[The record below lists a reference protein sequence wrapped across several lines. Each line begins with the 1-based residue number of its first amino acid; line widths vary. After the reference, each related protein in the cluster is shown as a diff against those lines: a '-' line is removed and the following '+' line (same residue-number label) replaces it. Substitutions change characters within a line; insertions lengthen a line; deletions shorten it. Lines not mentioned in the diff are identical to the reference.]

1 MTGRILVALVAGG
14 EGRGA
19 SEHQGLEAHLLV
31 YLSGVRDGRR
41 GFVGE
46 EQNAAAGGA
55 RRRRCFGRGTARKG
69 GGLASRA

>member
-1 MTGRILVALVAGG
+1 MALVAGG

-19 SEHQGLEAHLLV
+19 REHQGLEAHLLV

-46 EQNAAAGGA
+46 EHNAAWGVLD
-55 RRRRCFGRGTARKG
+55 G
-69 GGLASRA
+69 GGVPVGER

>member
-1 MTGRILVALVAGG
+1 LTGQISAALAAGD

-19 SEHQGLEAHLLV
+19 REHQGLEAHLLV

-46 EQNAAAGGA
+46 EHNAAWGVLD
-55 RRRRCFGRGTARKG
+55 G
-69 GGLASRA
+69 GGVPVGER

>member
-19 SEHQGLEAHLLV
+19 REHQGLEAHLLV

-41 GFVGE
+41 DFVSE
-46 EQNAAAGGA
+46 EQNAAVGGEGA
-55 RRRRCFGRGTARKG
+55 RWRRCIGRGMARKG
-69 GGLASRA
+69 GG